1 MKLTVTKSEGAIIQ
15 KLIAD
20 RKSDIHN
27 IGGDSKQAER
37 LSKLNKKIARQI
49 KKQYKDMSPYVIT
62 SAVLITYDGKKIPLE
77 NIESEIM
84 TRPIQLTKER
94 ILDAFS
100 MMKDKPVDVEL
111 KIKHI

>member
-1 MKLTVTKSEGAIIQ
+1 MKLTITKSEGAIIQ
-15 KLIAD
+15 KLIED

-49 KKQYKDMSPYVIT
+49 IQDMSPYVIT

-77 NIESEIM
+77 NIESEII

>member
-1 MKLTVTKSEGAIIQ
+1 MKLTVTKSEGATIQ
-15 KLIAD
+15 KLIED

-49 KKQYKDMSPYVIT
+49 KKQYKTSPYVIT

>member
-1 MKLTVTKSEGAIIQ
+1 MKLTVTKSEGATIQ
-15 KLIAD
+15 KLIED

-49 KKQYKDMSPYVIT
+49 KKQYKTWSPYVIT

>member
-1 MKLTVTKSEGAIIQ
+1 
-15 KLIAD
+15 
-20 RKSDIHN
+20 
-27 IGGDSKQAER
+27 
-37 LSKLNKKIARQI
+37 
-49 KKQYKDMSPYVIT
+49 MSPYVIT

-100 MMKDKPVDVEL
+100 TMKDKPVNVEL
-111 KIKHI
+111 KIKLIDEDIFGGWGSMNDYKD

>member
-15 KLIAD
+15 KLIQD

-37 LSKLNKKIARQI
+37 LSKLSKKIATQI
-49 KKQYKDMSPYVIT
+49 KDMSPYVIT

-111 KIKHI
+111 KVKYI

>member
-1 MKLTVTKSEGAIIQ
+1 MG
-15 KLIAD
+15 
-20 RKSDIHN
+20 
-27 IGGDSKQAER
+27 
-37 LSKLNKKIARQI
+37 
-49 KKQYKDMSPYVIT
+49 PYVIT

-111 KIKHI
+111 KIKYMKKKKRVYYNHNRDGHIYRRLSR

>member
-1 MKLTVTKSEGAIIQ
+1 
-15 KLIAD
+15 
-20 RKSDIHN
+20 
-27 IGGDSKQAER
+27 
-37 LSKLNKKIARQI
+37 
-49 KKQYKDMSPYVIT
+49 MSPCVIT

-100 MMKDKPVDVEL
+100 TMKDKPVNVEL